1 MQGNWQGSKK
11 RLNHSTQIKPVLK
24 IIKGRMK
31 GKPAKGRGLQMLYDL
46 TKGDGYEQLKSGR
59 DGDIYIGMLSENSI
73 KTED

>member
-1 MQGNWQGSKK
+1 
-11 RLNHSTQIKPVLK
+11 
-24 IIKGRMK
+24 MK